1 MALEVQ
7 FFSSGAKQQTLW
19 PNPVRCRRSRGD
31 EAKQQLSMD
40 ASSPKSVNWLST
52 EKARERGNRKNKRKV
67 YTLKV

>member
-52 EKARERGNRKNKRKV
+52 EKAREETEKNKRKV